1 MSIRQTIPALLWA
14 FCLPLSLLAQQNKLI
29 VSPAEPLTV
38 KRGGTASSMLKVATL
53 PGFHVNSNKP
63 KDEFLIPLTLTWTSG
78 PLETISVVYPPPQDL
93 KVGNDILSVLTGTFQ
108 IETQFK
114 AGEKPPAGPSAM
126 VGKLHYQAC
135 NNQMCFRPSTV
146 EVRVPVVVE

>member
-1 MSIRQTIPALLWA
+1 
-14 FCLPLSLLAQQNKLI
+14 
-29 VSPAEPLTV
+29 
-38 KRGGTASSMLKVATL
+38 MLKVATL

-93 KVGNDILSVLTGTFQ
+93 KVGNDILSVLTGTFP

-135 NNQMCFRPSTV
+135 NNQMCFRPTTV